1 MNGTFEFLDYLI
13 FGLYAITILAIGLWV
28 SRDKDGKQKN
38 AEDYFLASKSLPWW
52 AVGTS
57 LIAANI
63 SAEQFIGMSGS
74 GFALGLAIASYEW
87 MAAITLLVVGK
98 YFLPIFIEK
107 GLYTIPEFIEKR
119 FSTNLKT
126 ILAIFWIALFVFV
139 NLTTVLFLGGKALD
153 TIIGVGD
160 GSILLNSII
169 GLGLFAAAY
178 SLWGGLASVA
188 WTDVI
193 QVVILIFG
201 GLLMTYFALANVT
214 DSGSFIDGMKYVY
227 EKAPE
232 RFSMILS
239 KGEIIKPNGGD
250 AWWDLPGLAVLIGG
264 IWVANLYYW
273 GFNQYIIQRTL
284 AAKSLAEGQKGIV
297 FAAFLKLIIP
307 VIVVLPGIIAYVMN
321 LDDSGVLTAASVD
334 PGFIGAAGN
343 IANDNAAPWLIK
355 NFIPV
360 GVKGLILAALAAA
373 IVSSLASM
381 LNSTSTIF
389 TMDIY
394 RSHFNK
400 NASDAQMVFV
410 GRITAV
416 VALIIAIIIAPQL
429 GSLGQVFIFIQEY
442 TGVVSPGILAVFLM
456 GLFYKKATNNAAIWG
471 AILSIPIA
479 MYFKVAPTGWSDA
492 SIFVELPFMHQMG
505 YTCIATLAVIALI
518 SYLDGNKDMDDYD
531 NIMNDLSLNPNSIP
545 LLAGEVVHA
554 DQNGKCADM
563 NLIIASLPDVIPKAH
578 IISSSGCNAHEDN
591 VHFNSEGYRELGK
604 RYAHKMISLLENKEI
619 ED

>member
-1 MNGTFEFLDYLI
+1 MSGTFELLDYVI
-13 FGLYAITILAIGLWV
+13 FGLYAITILGIGLWV
-28 SRDKDGKQKN
+28 SRDKKGKQKN

-52 AVGTS
+52 AVGAS

-119 FSTNLKT
+119 YSTNLKT

-239 KGEIIKPNGGD
+239 QGEIIKPNGGD

-264 IWVANLYYW
+264 MWVANLYYW

-321 LDDSGVLTAASVD
+321 IDDSGMLTTASVD

-343 IANDNAAPWLIK
+343 FANDNAAPWLIK

-394 RSHFNK
+394 KSHFNK
-400 NASDAQMVFV
+400 NASDAQMVSV

-456 GLFYKKATNNAAIWG
+456 GLFYKKATNNGAIWG

-479 MYFKVAPTGWSDA
+479 MYFKVAPKGWSDA

-505 YTCIATLAVIALI
+505 YTCIATLAIIALI
-518 SYLDGNKDMDDYD
+518 SYLDGNQDDPKGINLTKKLFATNKTF
-531 NIMNDLSLNPNSIP
+531 NIGAFSVL
-545 LLAGEVVHA
+545 
-554 DQNGKCADM
+554 
-563 NLIIASLPDVIPKAH
+563 VITA
-578 IISSSGCNAHEDN
+578 
-591 VHFNSEGYRELGK
+591 FL
-604 RYAHKMISLLENKEI
+604 YAMFW
-619 ED
+619 

>member
-1 MNGTFEFLDYLI
+1 MTGSFEFLDYLI
-13 FGLYAITILAIGLWV
+13 FGLYAITILGIGLWV
-28 SRDKDGKQKN
+28 SRDKAGRQKN
-38 AEDYFLASKSLPWW
+38 TEDYFLASKSLPWW
-52 AVGTS
+52 AVGAS

-119 FSTNLKT
+119 YSANLKT
-126 ILAIFWIALFVFV
+126 ILAVFWIALFVFV
-139 NLTTVLFLGGKALD
+139 NLTTVLYLGGKALD

-160 GSILLNSII
+160 GGILLNSIV

-178 SLWGGLASVA
+178 SLWGGLAAVA

-193 QVVILIFG
+193 QVIILILG
-201 GLLMTYFALANVT
+201 GLMMTYFALSNVT
-214 DSGSFIDGMKYVY
+214 DSGSFIDGLSYVY

-239 KGEIIKPNGGD
+239 KGEIITPNGRD
-250 AWWDLPGLAVLIGG
+250 AWLDLPGIAVLIGG
-264 IWVANLYYW
+264 MWVANLYYW

-284 AAKSLAEGQKGIV
+284 AAKSLAEGQKGIA

-307 VIVVLPGIIAYVMN
+307 IIVVLPGIIAYVMN
-321 LDDSGVLTAASVD
+321 LDDTGALTVASVD
-334 PGFIGAAGN
+334 PGFIGTAGN
-343 IANDNAAPWLIK
+343 FANDNAAPWLIK

-394 RSHFNK
+394 KSHFNK
-400 NASDAQMVFV
+400 KADDKTMLRV
-410 GRITAV
+410 GRITV
-416 VALIIAIIIAPQL
+416 IVALIIAMIIAPQL
-429 GSLGQVFIFIQEY
+429 GSLGQVFQFIQEY

-456 GLFYKKATNNAAIWG
+456 GLFYKKSTNNAAIWG

-479 MYFKVAPTGWSDA
+479 MYLKVAPKGWSNA
-492 SIFVELPFMHQMG
+492 SIFIDLPFMNQMMV
-505 YTCIATLAVIALI
+505 TCIATLLIIAGI
-518 SYLDGNKDMDDYD
+518 SYLEGNKIDSKGINLSKKLFATSPTF
-531 NIMNDLSLNPNSIP
+531 NIAAFSMLMITSFL
-545 LLAGEVVHA
+545 
-554 DQNGKCADM
+554 
-563 NLIIASLPDVIPKAH
+563 
-578 IISSSGCNAHEDN
+578 
-591 VHFNSEGYRELGK
+591 
-604 RYAHKMISLLENKEI
+604 YAIFW
-619 ED
+619 